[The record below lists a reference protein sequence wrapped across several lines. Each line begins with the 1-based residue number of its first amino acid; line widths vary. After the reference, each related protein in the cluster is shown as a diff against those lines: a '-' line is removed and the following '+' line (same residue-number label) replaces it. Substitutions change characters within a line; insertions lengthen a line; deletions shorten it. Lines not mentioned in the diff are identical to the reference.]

1 MTAARKSEPDVIDA
15 LLALKTR
22 AEAEAFLADLC
33 TPGEVKAFAERWRVA
48 QLLDAGELS
57 YREIAGAAGSSTA
70 TVVRVARFLK
80 DMPYRGYRVV
90 LDRLKRSRRN
100 AV

>member
-1 MTAARKSEPDVIDA
+1 MDA
-15 LLALKTR
+15 VLALKTR
-22 AEAEAFLADLC
+22 AEAEAFFADLC
-33 TPGEVKAFAERWRVA
+33 TPAEMKAFAERWRVA

-57 YREIAGAAGSSTA
+57 YREIAAAAGSSTA

-80 DMPYRGYRVV
+80 DMPYRGYRLV
-90 LDRLKRSRRN
+90 LDRLNRTRKN